1 MTNTKKLMIIGKR
14 GGILHWYE
22 DVLNAAGPDSY
33 GFALNHSTLIT
44 RALKGIFGVHS
55 ETYKQRVAHELS
67 AALTYFSPTHILL
80 IDLFYLRPEINALI
94 ASSGAKTAQ
103 WIGDKFDD
111 KLADNS
117 SIQKFYFT
125 DSALVKQGLSL
136 GLASS
141 YLALATNPPSDALP
155 SWESRSDQLLFVAA
169 PSENRIKILEK
180 INYPTLVIGPK
191 WPDIKNPAI
200 QIIRK
205 RLSLKAVRTLY
216 SRHKFVLNQINSK
229 NIISGLPSRCFDVT
243 AYGACLITDKVA
255 DLDLNFIINCEVIV
269 YATACEIKALLQN
282 HAYCQAIAEQGHI
295 RSQQDH
301 TLAQRLKTVMDPAK

>member
-1 MTNTKKLMIIGKR
+1 MTTPNRLMIIGKR

-22 DVLNAAGPDSY
+22 DVLSAAGPNAY

-55 ETYKQRVAHELS
+55 GIYKQRVARELS

-103 WIGDKFDD
+103 WIGDKFDE

-117 SIQKFYFT
+117 SIQRFYFT
-125 DSALVKQGLSL
+125 DSALVKQGISL

-169 PSENRIKILEK
+169 PSDNRIKMLEK

-200 QIIRK
+200 QIRRK
-205 RLSLKAVRTLY
+205 RLSLKAVRALY
-216 SRHKFVLNQINSK
+216 SQHKFVLNQINSK

-255 DLDLNFIINCEVIV
+255 DLELNFAKNHEVLV
-269 YATACEIKALLQN
+269 YTSSSEISGLIKSNSECRL
-282 HAYCQAIAEQGHI
+282 IAEHGQK
-295 RSQQDH
+295 RAQTDH
-301 TLAQRLKTVMDPAK
+301 TYAKRARSILHHE